1 MRSRPWALTL
11 LALALAGC
19 RDVAA
24 PARSA
29 PSRDLE
35 LLTSLPLALG
45 EGFTLDAPNHPL
57 MQQLE
62 RTYAV
67 RLVDG
72 PEQLRAGGLLLA
84 VQPQALTAERLVA
97 LDRWV
102 RRGGRLL
109 LLADPRF
116 VWDSSRPLGDKFRPP
131 FAYQDTGLLRHW
143 GLTLAPGED
152 GPTLRRLGGMDVV
165 TGSPGTLQAV
175 TGSRCKVESAGLAAR
190 CAIGLGRVVVIADA
204 DLVQVGVPGELDGPT
219 ERNHRAIAAE
229 LGQLAAP

>member
-1 MRSRPWALTL
+1 MKARPWAVAV
-11 LALALAGC
+11 LALALVGC
-19 RDVAA
+19 RDEAT
-24 PARSA
+24 PTRSA
-29 PSRDLE
+29 PSRDLA

-57 MQQLE
+57 MDELE
-62 RTYAV
+62 RSYSV

-109 LLADPRF
+109 LLADPQF
-116 VWDSSRPLGDKFRPP
+116 VWESSRPLGDKARPP

-143 GLTLAPGED
+143 GLTLAAGED
-152 GPTLRRLGGMDVV
+152 GPALRQLGGMEVV
-165 TGSPGTLQAV
+165 TGAPGSLQAAA
-175 TGSRCKVESAGLAAR
+175 GSRCKVESAGLVAR
-190 CAIGLGRVVVIADA
+190 CAIGRGTGVVVADA
-204 DLVQVGVPGELDGPT
+204 DLVQVGVPGGLDGPT
-219 ERNHRAIAAE
+219 DRNHQAVASE
-229 LGQLAAP
+229 LGQLGAR

>member
-1 MRSRPWALTL
+1 MKARPWAVLL
-11 LALALAGC
+11 LALVLGGC
-19 RDVAA
+19 REEAA

-29 PSRDLE
+29 PSRDLA

-45 EGFTLDAPNHPL
+45 EGFTLDAPSHPL
-57 MQQLE
+57 MDELE
-62 RTYAV
+62 RVFSV

-116 VWDSSRPLGDKFRPP
+116 VWESSRPLGDKARPP
-131 FAYQDTGLLRHW
+131 FAYQDTGLLGHW
-143 GLTLAPGED
+143 GLTLARGED
-152 GPTLRRLGGMDVV
+152 GPVLRQLGGMEVV
-165 TGSPGTLQAV
+165 TGSPGSLEAAE
-175 TGSRCKVESAGLAAR
+175 GSRCEVESAGLVAR
-190 CAIGLGRVVVIADA
+190 CAIGRGMAVVVADA
-204 DLVQVGVPGELDGPT
+204 DLVQMGVPGGLDGPT
-219 ERNHRAIAAE
+219 EGNYQAVAVE
-229 LGQLAAP
+229 LGRLAAR

>member
-1 MRSRPWALTL
+1 VPL

-19 RDVAA
+19 RDEAA
-24 PARSA
+24 PTRSA
-29 PSRDLE
+29 PSSELA
-35 LLTSLPLALG
+35 LLTSLPLALS

-57 MQQLE
+57 MDRLE
-62 RTYAV
+62 RSYSV

-72 PEQLRAGGLLLA
+72 PEQLRPGGLLLA

-97 LDRWV
+97 LDGWV

-116 VWDSSRPLGDKFRPP
+116 VWESSRPLGDKARPP

-152 GPTLRRLGGMDVV
+152 GPALRQLGGTEIV
-165 TGSPGTLQAV
+165 TGAPGTLQA
-175 TGSRCKVESAGLAAR
+175 GARSRCKVESGGLVAR
-190 CAIGLGRVVVIADA
+190 CAIARGTVVVVADA
-204 DLVQVGVPGELDGPT
+204 DLVQVGVPGGLDGPT
-219 ERNHRAIAAE
+219 ERNHQAVAAE
-229 LGQLAAP
+229 LGQLAPR